1 MSADW
6 ADYRPADFLLFSGRT
21 YYRLFERCNEAHTA
35 INLALMAAGALVA
48 LLLLLRGDA
57 RVRRAWPL
65 VLALA
70 WAWSTWAFV
79 WSLYLPIQWAM
90 RYALPVLAAHIAILL
105 MIGLRRGMPTP
116 PPPDRIAAGT
126 GWTLIGSAFLL
137 WPAVAPLTGHGWR
150 SAELFG
156 SAPDPTAL
164 ASLGFALMLSGTA
177 RWVAGAVPMAWCLFA
192 GATLLT
198 LGQPAGWWLLAAPL
212 LALGASVIERIR
224 APR

>member
-6 ADYRPADFLLFSGRT
+6 ADYRPADLLLFSGRT

-35 INLALMAAGALVA
+35 INLALMAAGVLVA
-48 LLLLLRGDA
+48 LLLLRGDA
-57 RVRRAWPL
+57 RARRAWPL

-90 RYALPVLAAHIAILL
+90 RYALPVLAVHIAILL
-105 MIGLRRGMPTP
+105 AIGLWRRMPTP
-116 PPPDRIAAGT
+116 LPAERIAAGT
-126 GWTLIGSAFLL
+126 GWVLIGSAFLI
-137 WPAVAPLTGHGWR
+137 WPAVAPWAGHGWR

-164 ASLGFALMLSGTA
+164 ASLGFALMLPGAA
-177 RWVAGAVPMAWCLFA
+177 RWLAGAVPMAWCLFA